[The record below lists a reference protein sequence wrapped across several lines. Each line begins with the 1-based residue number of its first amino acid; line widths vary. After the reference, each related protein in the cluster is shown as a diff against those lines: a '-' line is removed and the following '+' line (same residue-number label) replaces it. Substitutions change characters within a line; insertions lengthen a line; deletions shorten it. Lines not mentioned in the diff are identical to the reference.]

1 MQPPAYVISELGPL
15 SKKKILSPVV
25 ILSMEKTM
33 VDNVISELTSVSRLK
48 ISVQTVC
55 HLKFVSGYENLWNWL
70 KDPQLDPIFML
81 SLPR

>member
-1 MQPPAYVISELGPL
+1 MWVVNLGHFL
-15 SKKKILSPVV
+15 KKKILSPVV
-25 ILSMEKTM
+25 ILSMGKTM
-33 VDNVISELTSVSRLK
+33 VGNVISELTCVSRLK

-81 SLPR
+81 SLPRKHWH